1 MFFNISARF
10 DNRIGTRR
18 PWTEIDELL
27 LKHAAILDAAA
38 VGVPDAIYGEE
49 VVCYVVP
56 RPESGLSAAAV
67 IAHCQAS
74 LPAAK
79 VPKQVVMVADLPKN
93 DRGKVLRDRL
103 REDWCERAKPPQLAR
118 GLSSRPSEQLAPA
131 ASARRDS

>member
-1 MFFNISARF
+1 
-10 DNRIGTRR
+10 
-18 PWTEIDELL
+18 
-27 LKHAAILDAAA
+27 
-38 VGVPDAIYGEE
+38 
-49 VVCYVVP
+49 VP

-103 REDWCERAKPPQLAR
+103 REDWCERHSGVPTISALAESGNTSAKV
-118 GLSSRPSEQLAPA
+118 G
-131 ASARRDS
+131 